1 MKFVFT
7 DGEKLGV
14 YENGEKILLES
25 AYIKRYKENALSSQ
39 KNKEWK
45 KKTDTMLND
54 GFYEGT
60 NESVVAQ
67 LKGVALSETVDTL
80 VYAFTVNDSS
90 GIYTKCYTDKEKTEA
105 HIITSND
112 VDFNCVTTCIGG
124 EMLGAVQENPV
135 NAHVAL
141 FSPSGDYKSLTGG
154 DCLDENPAF
163 DRNGNVLYNSYGVG
177 RDEMNNFV
185 KYFPSEIYR
194 LNLHSLDIQTLA
206 ADEKFSFIKP
216 MSDASG
222 NVYCIRKPASEK
234 DSNNPLLDILLIP
247 VRIVQG
253 IVGFISSFV
262 MCFSGK
268 PLVKGKSMQAMG
280 DGGAAK
286 NGDRNPAKLFINQ
299 NLINVEKELK
309 KNKKTED
316 YGFIPH
322 SWKLVKLGENG
333 ETQEL
338 ASGVADFCI
347 VQEDG
352 KDVFIY
358 TNGKH
363 VFALKDGKKQK
374 LLDTDFCLKVGGIL
388 TKNTSDNLFDSL

>member
-14 YENGEKILLES
+14 YENGEKILMES
-25 AYIKRYKENALSSQ
+25 SYIKRYRETALSSQ

-45 KKTDTMLND
+45 KKTDTLMND
-54 GFYEGT
+54 GFYESSPEGVEARI
-60 NESVVAQ
+60 N
-67 LKGVALSETVDTL
+67 GVALGEAPDQI
-80 VYAFTVNDSS
+80 VYAFTVDDSS
-90 GIYTKCYTDKEKTEA
+90 GIYTKNYTDKEKTES
-105 HIITSND
+105 HIVTSND
-112 VDFNCVTTCIGG
+112 VDFNSATTCMGG
-124 EMLGAVQENPV
+124 EMLGAVQVNPV
-135 NAHVAL
+135 NARVAL
-141 FSPSGDYKSLTGG
+141 FSNSGDYKSLTDG

-163 DRNGNVLYNSYGVG
+163 DRKGNVLYNSYGVG

-194 LNLHSLDIQTLA
+194 LNVGSLEIEMLA
-206 ADEKFSFIKP
+206 SDPKFSFIKP
-216 MSDASG
+216 MADADE
-222 NVYCIRKPASEK
+222 NVYCIRKPASETE
-234 DSNNPLLDILLIP
+234 SGNPLLDILLIP

-286 NGDRNPAKLFINQ
+286 KNNKNPAQLLINQ
-299 NLINVEKELK
+299 NLINVEKELN

-316 YGFIPH
+316 YGFIPQ
-322 SWKLVKLGENG
+322 SWKLVKLVKNG
-333 ETQEL
+333 EAQEL
-338 ASGVADFCI
+338 ASGVADYCI
-347 VQEDG
+347 VEEDG
-352 KDVFIY
+352 KSLLIY

-363 VFALKDGKKQK
+363 IFAIKDGKKQK
-374 LLDTDFCLKVGGIL
+374 LLDTDFCVKVGGIL
-388 TKNTSDNLFDSL
+388 QKKSSDNLFDNL